1 MKAGRIAALAL
12 TAALMIPTTVFAG
25 TWTRG
30 KVRKEEWKYIKD
42 NGSYASGW
50 LLIDGDKDG
59 TGEYYYFDRGGW
71 LLTSA
76 VTPDG
81 YRVNEDG
88 QWVED
93 GVVQHGQITGEEEKG
108 SIRDMP
114 EGEYKQSYIV
124 YNYGERTGTEHSF
137 TSYLRITGGHRAAQE
152 AVYRMVYN
160 SGPEV
165 EVYRE
170 FSRLSDGTYGY
181 EYGGDVLRLSW
192 DPVNRCL
199 MTVTEERYVV
209 YDLVENP

>member
-59 TGEYYYFDRGGW
+59 T
-71 LLTSA
+71 
-76 VTPDG
+76 
-81 YRVNEDG
+81 
-88 QWVED
+88 
-93 GVVQHGQITGEEEKG
+93 
-108 SIRDMP
+108 
-114 EGEYKQSYIV
+114 
-124 YNYGERTGTEHSF
+124 
-137 TSYLRITGGHRAAQE
+137 
-152 AVYRMVYN
+152 
-160 SGPEV
+160 
-165 EVYRE
+165 
-170 FSRLSDGTYGY
+170 YGY
-181 EYGGDVLRLSW
+181 EYGGDVLRLCW